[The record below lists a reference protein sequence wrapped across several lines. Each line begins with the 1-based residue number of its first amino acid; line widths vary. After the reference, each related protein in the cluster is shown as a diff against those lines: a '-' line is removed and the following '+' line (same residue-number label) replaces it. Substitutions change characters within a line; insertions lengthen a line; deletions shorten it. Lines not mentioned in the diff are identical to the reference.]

1 MWSKGSHCREKDL
14 SIKSSWR
21 DFSILFTQVICS
33 EFRRNCCLGTFPGLQ
48 GSLQHG
54 EAGVRQKE
62 GRVHAGVRGCR
73 QVIILFLSLSDL
85 VIVFLFTSIRFFLG
99 LLFRYSFS
107 NLLNLIWLLIDT
119 HNISLW
125 LNFDFTV
132 FSKQWTINQ
141 TVVFYSLYICNL
153 LV

>member
-33 EFRRNCCLGTFPGLQ
+33 EFRRNCCLGTLPGLK

-85 VIVFLFTSIRFFLG
+85 VIVFLFTSIYFRSSFQVFFFKSPQFDLT
-99 LLFRYSFS
+99 LDWYA
-107 NLLNLIWLLIDT
+107 
-119 HNISLW
+119 ISLW